1 MTFRTSE
8 FQRGAECS
16 EKKYFS
22 SNFFFF
28 VNLLNITLSLL
39 RLMLQNRERGRE
51 TERKEEEGDEE
62 ERKEG
67 RKKGRKIKGKGREE
81 KSIPLKCV
89 L

>member
-1 MTFRTSE
+1 MNSREELSAL
-8 FQRGAECS
+8 RRNIS
-16 EKKYFS
+16 PLI
-22 SNFFFF
+22 FFFF